1 MDRCG
6 RTTGRDLPQPL
17 NSMFNK
23 IRTILGGCLHR
34 TKARNALKSVL
45 RSSANKDSLR
55 PWDRSLA
62 DPTAYYLDCVRVFHS
77 NSLPCLFQ
85 EHRAYFLA
93 EQRGFGEDAFHVM
106 WWQLFQAFRPARFL
120 EIGVYRGQTL
130 SLAALLQREFAIH
143 GSVTGISPFTS
154 GGDTVSRYREDVDYF
169 ADTKVNF
176 SRFNLTEPELV
187 RAFST
192 DTAAHERIECEMWD
206 AIYID
211 GNHDYEVARADWDV
225 CSANLR
231 PGGII
236 VLDDSAQGTAYR
248 PPRFATAGHPGP
260 SQLAT
265 EIDATRF
272 REILRVGH
280 NRVFQ
285 RQ

>member
-1 MDRCG
+1 MLRNI
-6 RTTGRDLPQPL
+6 RTT
-17 NSMFNK
+17 
-23 IRTILGGCLHR
+23 LGGCLHR
-34 TKARNALKSVL
+34 AKARYALKSVL
-45 RSSANKDSLR
+45 RSSAHKESLR

-62 DPTAYYLDCVRVFHS
+62 DPTAYYLDCVRVFHG
-77 NSLPCLFQ
+77 NSLPFLLQ
-85 EHRAYFLA
+85 QHRTYFLA

-106 WWQLFQAFRPARFL
+106 WWQLFQEFRPARFL

-176 SRFNLTEPELV
+176 ARFALAEPELV

-192 DTAAHERIECEMWD
+192 DPTAHERVKSETWD

-211 GNHDYEVARADWDV
+211 GNHDNEVARADWDL
-225 CSANLR
+225 CSAQVR

-236 VLDDSAQGTAYR
+236 VLDDSALGTAYS
-248 PPRFATAGHPGP
+248 PPAFATGGHPGP
-260 SQLAT
+260 SQVAA
-265 EIDATRF
+265 EIGGASF
-272 REILRVGH
+272 QEILRVGH
-280 NRVFQ
+280 NRVFKKSA
-285 RQ
+285 